1 MKTGMLLEKQYTK
14 LVDRLS
20 KKYLGNKYKTKT
32 GEVVIITKL
41 FIDSRRDGRGLDKC
55 CTDKGTTLLLS
66 DLKRKLR

>member
-20 KKYLGNKYKTKT
+20 KKYLGKKYKTKT
-32 GEVVIITKL
+32 GEVVVITKL
-41 FIDSRRDGRGLDKC
+41 FIDSRRVGRVLDKC

>member
-20 KKYLGNKYKTKT
+20 NTYLGNTYKTNT
-32 GEVVIITKL
+32 AEVLVITK
-41 FIDSRRDGRGLDKC
+41 FSIDSRRDGRGLDKC